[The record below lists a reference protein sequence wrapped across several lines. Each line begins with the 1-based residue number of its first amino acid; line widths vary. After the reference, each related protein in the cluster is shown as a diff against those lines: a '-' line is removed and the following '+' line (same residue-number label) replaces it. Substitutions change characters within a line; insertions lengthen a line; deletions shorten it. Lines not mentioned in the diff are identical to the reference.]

1 MADNRYNLRFH
12 HRSVQEYLAARRLNG
27 LREKG
32 MSIKALSRLLFAERY
47 GVPVVIPSMRAIAA
61 WLALWNEHVRRE
73 LMARE
78 PETLLSMG
86 DPESLALSVRG
97 DLLRAFVRAY
107 TVTREAE
114 VADAKRTD
122 IRLAA
127 VRGDQKAT
135 IEIKIADKGWSVNE
149 LERALRE
156 QLVGQYL
163 CHESCKAGCLLLTY
177 NGDKKYWEHPGT
189 GASMTFNELIA
200 HLDALARTIEAEQ
213 GHAVRLSVRGLDLRN
228 PS

>member
-1 MADNRYNLRFH
+1 MGH
-12 HRSVQEYLAARRLNG
+12 HYVRVDDLAADIAEYDFTDRRTLQTIVEEVEMQ
-27 LREKG
+27 RT
-32 MSIKALSRLLFAERY
+32 
-47 GVPVVIPSMRAIAA
+47 
-61 WLALWNEHVRRE
+61 LALRLEG
-73 LMARE
+73 MAR
-78 PETLLSMG
+78 
-86 DPESLALSVRG
+86 A
-97 DLLRAFVRAY
+97 AY

-127 VRGDQKAT
+127 VRGNQKAT

-149 LERALRE
+149 LERALRG

-189 GASMTFNELIA
+189 GASMIFNELIA

-213 GHAVRLSVRGLDLRN
+213 NHAVRLSVRGVDLRN